1 MATRGA
7 MEVRR
12 AQKEMVGVQVFP
24 DGVALITIFHPP
36 VNSLSLPVFFGLK
49 KAYEDV
55 LAREEVKAI
64 VLTGAM
70 SELSFVSMDLQTVM
84 IEGDFVAIFVLSL
97 SVCFN
102 FAVSYMIDICA
113 GANKPSVAAIKGVG
127 LGGGLELA
135 MCCHAR
141 IAAPKVQLA
150 LPELQLGIIPGGGG
164 TQRLPRLV
172 GLTKALDMIMAR
184 CNLFEQ
190 ITSEKAL
197 ESGLIDAVVPD
208 EELLATA
215 RSWALDIAFL
225 RKPWIRSL
233 YRTDKLEPVGL
244 ARKTLKLAREQAT
257 RRAHNDINNAEV
269 CVDVIEEGIVSGGL
283 VGIVKEE
290 QVFKQCLF
298 SNTAKSLIHV
308 FFAQRATG
316 KVQGVSDLGLM
327 PRSLKKVGVVGG
339 GLMGSGIATAC
350 ILSGIPVVIKEVN
363 AAFLKAGLDR
373 VKANLESRLKKGR
386 MTREKFDKTLALI
399 EGTLGYEQ
407 FRNVDLVIEA
417 VIENPPLKQ
426 QIFNDLEK
434 LCSSKCIL
442 ASNTSTIDLNVIGQ
456 HVKAKDRL
464 VGAHFFS
471 PAHVM
476 PLFEII
482 RTETTSPQVLV
493 DLLEFGKRIKKVPI
507 VVGNCAGFAVN
518 RTFFPY
524 TQAALLLVDLGV
536 DVYQIDSAITAFGMP
551 MGPFRLADLVGFEV
565 GVASGTTYIQA
576 YPDRVYK
583 SMLFPMLIEDKR
595 LGERTRK
602 GFYAYDDGR
611 KARPDPELQKYLEK
625 SRIIGGIMPNNKPI
639 RLSDQEI
646 VEMTFFP
653 VVNEACRVL
662 EDGVVSKASDLD
674 IASVMGM
681 GFPSHRG
688 GLVFWAD
695 SMGASYIAARLNELS
710 ECYADFYKPCSWL
723 NHCAANGLKL
733 SSLINRS
740 NFEQSGTLSRL

>member
-1 MATRGA
+1 MA
-7 MEVRR
+7 
-12 AQKEMVGVQVFP
+12 
-24 DGVALITIFHPP
+24 LH
-36 VNSLSLPVFFGLK
+36 LSPSAAHLLTPSPFQYFT
-49 KAYEDV
+49 
-55 LAREEVKAI
+55 AI
-64 VLTGAM
+64 VLTGDSGKFSGGFDVNSLQGFNDNGVL
-70 SELSFVSMDLQTVM
+70 SELAFISLDLQTAM
-84 IEGDFVAIFVLSL
+84 IEGAD
-97 SVCFN
+97 
-102 FAVSYMIDICA
+102 
-113 GANKPSVAAIKGVG
+113 KPSVAAIKGVA

-141 IAAPKVQLA
+141 FAVPKAQLA
-150 LPELQLGIIPGGGG
+150 LLELELGIIPGGGG

-172 GLTKALDMIMAR
+172 GLTKALDMIMTSR
-184 CNLFEQ
+184 Q
-190 ITSEKAL
+190 ISSEEAL

-208 EELLATA
+208 EELLPTA
-215 RSWALDIAFL
+215 RSWALDIAS
-225 RKPWIRSL
+225 RRRPWIRSL
-233 YRTDKLEPVGL
+233 DRTDKLEQFGE
-244 ARKTLKLAREQAT
+244 AWKILKLARERAA
-257 RRAHNDINNAEV
+257 RRAHNNVNNAQV
-269 CVDVIEEGIVSGGL
+269 CVDVIEEGIFSGGIA
-283 VGIVKEE
+283 GIMKEE
-290 QVFKQCLF
+290 QAFKRCLM

-327 PRSLKKVGVVGG
+327 PRSLRKVGVIGG

-350 ILSGIPVVIKEVN
+350 ILSGIPVVMKEVN
-363 AAFLKAGLDR
+363 AAFLQAGLDR
-373 VKANLESRLKKGR
+373 VKANLESRLRKGR

-399 EGTLGYEQ
+399 GGVLDYEQ

-426 QIFNDLEK
+426 QIFGDLEK
-434 LCSSKCIL
+434 FCSSNCIL

-456 HVKAKDRL
+456 HVKAKDL
-464 VGAHFFS
+464 LAGAHFFS

-482 RTETTSPQVLV
+482 RTESTSPQALV

-536 DVYQIDSAITAFGMP
+536 DVYQIDNVITAFGMP
-551 MGPFRLADLVGFEV
+551 MGPFRLSDLVGFEV
-565 GVASGTTYIQA
+565 GAASGSTYIQA

-583 SMLFPMLIEDKR
+583 SMLFPMLIQDKR

-625 SRIIGGIMPNNKPI
+625 FRIIGGIMPDNKPI
-639 RLSDQEI
+639 ELSDNEI

-662 EDGVVSKASDLD
+662 QERVVSKASDLD

-681 GFPSHRG
+681 GFPSYRG

-695 SMGASYIAARLNELS
+695 SLGASYIATRLKERS
-710 ECYADFYKPCSWL
+710 KCYGDFFKPCSWL
-723 NHCAANGLKL
+723 NHCASNGLKL
-733 SSLINRS
+733 SSPIN
-740 NFEQSGTLSRL
+740 QSILDQSSTLSRL